1 VKFLRTPALFLSF
14 FCLAA
19 LVVFSI
25 PANGAEQ
32 NRSVE
37 SVSVT
42 IPAGAYEF
50 TNTSTGQKITMD
62 GFGRLPTPG
71 VPMLPAKIFSVAVPP
86 GARVTG
92 VTCEASEEILLPGGH
107 AIKPVPLP
115 RVPTGESPAAF
126 QRDKALFDASY
137 NSVYKND
144 AFYPDGAGHLV
155 RSAKYRKYD
164 LVDVRVTPFSW
175 NPESGALLYRPAVTI
190 NVTYTLP
197 PNPPAAVVD
206 NMVRTEA
213 VARDIIANYD
223 QAQTWYNNG
232 RAGRG
237 LYDLVIITLDS
248 LVAAVQPLVD
258 WETQKG
264 RNVNVVTTTWIYSN
278 YAGYDNAEM
287 IRNFL
292 RDKYPMLQ
300 WGIEDVLLVGHYD
313 DVPMRRCSQNVGYG
327 EPETDFYY
335 AELSYPD
342 SQSWDAD
349 GDHRWGENND
359 PIDFYN
365 EVNVGRIPWSDTF
378 TVQHI
383 ANKSVAYE
391 NNMDPA
397 FKKNILLLG
406 AYFWPDTD
414 NAVLMEYKT
423 DPVIHPW
430 MTDWTST
437 KLYEVGHTTYNCD
450 YDLNNN
456 NVRDVWSNGKYAFV
470 NWAGHGSPDACWI
483 YYSSGYFIANADC
496 AILNDNYPSIIFA
509 DACSNSDTDYLN
521 IGQAML
527 EQGGVGFLGSTKVA
541 YGMPG
546 WNDPTDGSSQSLDY
560 YFTSKTTSGD
570 YTQGQAHQA
579 ALRTMYFD
587 GLWYYEYYEAFE
599 WGALWGNP
607 NLSMGTAPPLIFD
620 FPAGLPEETQPPGM
634 AVTLTVEIRN
644 GLENYVPGT
653 GYFYYRLDPDDTFT
667 QVALTDLGND
677 LFEAA
682 LPTLAPG
689 DEPEYYFS
697 ADSDGGQTMT
707 SPFGAPGSCYSCDV
721 CLVRTFF
728 ADDFENDLGWKIIN
742 VAVENG
748 GWERGDP
755 AGTGGW
761 GDPTDDAD
769 GSGQCFVTGNAP
781 TGIDDLDGGPTY
793 LTSPTIDLTLGDAQV
808 SFDMWFYNLDAT
820 DPFKI
825 LVSNDDGA
833 TYTLVEEFIGGS
845 GGWNTYTFNVS
856 DYVTPTSTVKVRIAT
871 KDMPNNSTTEAGVDG
886 FGVQS
891 LDFFPSLYADAY
903 SFSAAAGQD
912 IDFFLDAGVANAGRS
927 YLMLAT
933 LSGVSPG
940 MDVNGL
946 FVPLTWDWVSAYI
959 YNNLSLPI
967 FQDFQGVLDSQ
978 GRAVADLPLYAPGLV
993 PHVGQSLTFVYALT
1007 NPIDFASTPVDVEI
1021 LP

>member
-1 VKFLRTPALFLSF
+1 VKYLRSPAICLSF
-14 FCLAA
+14 CCLAVLA
-19 LVVFSI
+19 VFSI
-25 PANGAEQ
+25 PAQGADQ
-32 NRSVE
+32 NRGVE

-42 IPAGAYEF
+42 IPAGAYEL
-50 TNTSTGQKITMD
+50 TNTSGGQKIVMD

-86 GARVTG
+86 GARVTD
-92 VTCEASEEILLPGGH
+92 VTCEASEEILLPGKH

-115 RVPTGESPAAF
+115 RVPTGELPAAF
-126 QRDKALFDASY
+126 QRDRAIFDASY
-137 NSVYKND
+137 NDVYKKD
-144 AFYPDGAGHLV
+144 AFYPRSAGHFV
-155 RSAKYRKYD
+155 RGAKYRKYD

-175 NPESGALLYRPAVTI
+175 NPESGALLFRPSVTI
-190 NVTYTLP
+190 NVAYTLP
-197 PNPPAAVVD
+197 ANPPAAVAD
-206 NMVRTEA
+206 NMARTEA
-213 VARDIIANYD
+213 VAREIIANYD
-223 QAQTWYNNG
+223 EAQVWYNTA

-278 YAGYDNAEM
+278 YTGYDNAEK

-292 RDKYPMLQ
+292 REKYPMLQ
-300 WGIEDVLLVGHYD
+300 WGIEDVILVGHYD
-313 DVPMRRCSQNVGYG
+313 HVPMRRCSQNTGYG

-335 AELSYPD
+335 AELSLPD
-342 SQSWDAD
+342 SQSWDSD
-349 GDHRWGENND
+349 GDHRWGESTD

-365 EVNVGRIPWSDTF
+365 EINVGRIPWSDNF

-423 DPVIHPW
+423 NSVIHPW

-450 YDLNNN
+450 YDLTNN

-496 AILNDNYPSIIFA
+496 AILNDDYPSIIFA

-527 EQGGVGFLGSTKVA
+527 QQGGVGFLGSTKVA
-541 YGMPG
+541 YGMPA

-560 YFTSKTTSGD
+560 HFTSMTTSGD

-579 ALRTMYFD
+579 ALRIMYTD
-587 GLWYYEYYEAFE
+587 GLWYYDYYEAFE

-620 FPAGLPEETQPPGM
+620 FPAGLPEKTQPPGRS
-634 AVTLTVEIRN
+634 VGLTVEIRN
-644 GLENYVPGT
+644 GIENYVPGT
-653 GYFYYRLDPDDTFT
+653 GYLNFRLDPDDSFT

-677 LFEAA
+677 LFEAD
-682 LPTLAPG
+682 LPTLTPG

-697 ADSDGGQTMT
+697 AESDGGQTIT
-707 SPFGAPGSCYSCDV
+707 SPFGAPDSCYSLDV
-721 CLVRTFF
+721 CLVRTLF
-728 ADDFENDLGWKIIN
+728 ADDFEVDLGWKVTN
-742 VAVENG
+742 VAVQNG

-755 AGTGGW
+755 AGDGSW

-781 TGIDDLDGGPTY
+781 SGIDDLDGGPTF
-793 LTSPTIDLTLGDAQV
+793 LTSPTIDLTLGDAEV

-825 LVSNDDGA
+825 LVSNDDGDS
-833 TYTLVEEFIGGS
+833 YTLVEEFIGGS
-845 GGWNTYTFNVS
+845 GGWNGYTFNVG
-856 DYVTPTSTVKVRIAT
+856 DYVTPTSTVKVRIVT
-871 KDMPNNSTTEAGVDG
+871 KDMPDNSTTEAGVDG
-886 FGVQS
+886 FAVKK

-912 IDFFLDAGVANAGRS
+912 IDFFLDAGGANGGRS
-927 YLMLAT
+927 YLMLAG

-940 MDVNGL
+940 MNVNGL
-946 FVPLTWDWVSAYI
+946 FVPMTWDWVSAFI
-959 YNNLSLPI
+959 YNNLNLPI
-967 FQDFQGVLDSQ
+967 FQDFQGVLDGQ
-978 GRAVADLPLYAPGLV
+978 GRAAADLPLYAPGLV

-1007 NPIDFASTPVDVEI
+1007 NPVDFASTPVDVEI